1 MANHPLILE
10 HANLFCGSAVGD
22 DRKSNHLVLT
32 ELKLPTMEIQY
43 VDHRPGGAPVAVE
56 IDVVMTRM
64 ELEFEVVGITPQ
76 IMSLLRNL
84 EMVKHDFF
92 AYGSIR
98 EYSSGQAMPLKAYF
112 LGQLARVEP
121 QAFKRGQNFH
131 IKYQVRGLMKYELF
145 IGQEEIPIYRWDFF
159 ANVFETGDFLRVGG
173 S

>member
-1 MANHPLILE
+1 
-10 HANLFCGSAVGD
+10 
-22 DRKSNHLVLT
+22 
-32 ELKLPTMEIQY
+32 MEIQY

-92 AYGSIR
+92 AYGSLR

-145 IGQEEIPIYRWDFF
+145 VGQEEIPIYRWDFF
-159 ANVFETGDFLRVGG
+159 TNVFETGDFLRVGG